1 MDVTELAPGL
11 WRWTA
16 PHPDWSPEDDEG
28 GEGWGR
34 EVGCLRLETPAA
46 LVLFDPL
53 VPDGGAERERF
64 WRGLDGDVER
74 LGPPH
79 VLLTVFWHA
88 RSSQDVLDRSA
99 GARVWAHESVA
110 EKVEERVRYTD
121 TFAIG
126 DELPAGIESVD
137 ALRADEVMYWL
148 PEQRALVTGDVIL
161 GARDG
166 GVRVCPDSWLPKG
179 TSAEEFRTAL
189 RAVVLDLP
197 VEHVLVS
204 HGEPVLGGGRDALRR
219 ALDAQPHS
227 GAPSA
232 P

>member
-16 PHPDWSPEDDEG
+16 PHPEWSPEADEG

-34 EVGCLRLETPAA
+34 EVGCLYLETPGA

-53 VPDGGAERERF
+53 APEADGDRERF
-64 WRGLDGDVER
+64 WRGLDRDVER

-79 VLLTVFWHA
+79 VLLTVFWHT
-88 RSSQDVLDRSA
+88 RSSQEILERYA
-99 GARVWAHESVA
+99 GARVWAHESAV
-110 EKVEERVRYTD
+110 EKIGERVRYTD
-121 TFAIG
+121 AFAIG
-126 DELPAGIESVD
+126 DALPGGVESVD
-137 ALRADEVMYWL
+137 ALRAEEVMYWL

-166 GVRVCPDSWLPKG
+166 GLRVCPDSWLPKG
-179 TSAEEFRTAL
+179 TNAEEFRTAL
-189 RAVVLDLP
+189 RPVLDLP

-219 ALDAQPHS
+219 AL
-227 GAPSA
+227 GA
-232 P
+232 

>member
-1 MDVTELAPGL
+1 MDVTEVAPSL

-16 PHPDWSPEDDEG
+16 PHPDWSPEDEEG

-34 EVGCLRLETPAA
+34 DVGCLYLEAPDA

-53 VPDGGAERERF
+53 APGNDAERERF
-64 WRGLDGDVER
+64 WRGLDRDVER

-88 RSSQDVLDRSA
+88 RSSQEILERYE
-99 GARVWAHESVA
+99 GARVWAHESAA
-110 EKVEERVRYTD
+110 ETIGERVRYTD

-126 DELPAGIESVD
+126 DPLPGGIEALD

-161 GARDG
+161 GARGG
-166 GVRVCPDSWLPKG
+166 GVRVCPDSWLLSG
-179 TSAEEFRTAL
+179 TSPEEFRAAL
-189 RAVVLDLP
+189 RAVLDLP
-197 VEHVLVS
+197 VERVLVS
-204 HGEPVLGGGRDALRR
+204 HGEPVLENGHAALER
-219 ALDAQPHS
+219 ALA
-227 GAPSA
+227 A
-232 P
+232 

>member
-1 MDVTELAPGL
+1 MDVNELAPDL

-16 PHPDWSPEDDEG
+16 PHPDWSPEDEEG
-28 GEGWGR
+28 GEGWPR
-34 EVGCLRLETPAA
+34 DVGCLYLETPDA

-53 VPDGGAERERF
+53 APADEAERRRF
-64 WRGLDGDVER
+64 WRGLDRDVER

-88 RSSQDVLDRSA
+88 RSSQEILDRYA
-99 GARVWAHESVA
+99 GAHVWAHESAA
-110 EKVEERVRYTD
+110 EKIGDRVRYTD

-126 DELPAGIESVD
+126 DALPGGVEALD

-161 GARDG
+161 GARGG
-166 GVRVCPDSWLPKG
+166 GVRLCPDSWLPKG
-179 TSAEEFRTAL
+179 TSREEFREAL
-189 RAVVLDLP
+189 RSALDLP

-219 ALDAQPHS
+219 ALD
-227 GAPSA
+227 G
-232 P
+232 

>member
-1 MDVTELAPGL
+1 MDVTELVPGL

-28 GEGWGR
+28 GEGWAR
-34 EVGCLRLETPAA
+34 DVGCLYLETPRA

-53 VPDGGAERERF
+53 APADDAERDRF
-64 WRGLDGDVER
+64 WRGLDRDVER

-88 RSSQDVLDRSA
+88 RSSQEILDRYA
-99 GARVWAHESVA
+99 GARVWAHESA
-110 EKVEERVRYTD
+110 TEKIGERVRYTD

-126 DELPAGIESVD
+126 DALPGAVGAID
-137 ALRADEVMYWL
+137 ALRADEVLYWL

-166 GVRVCPDSWLPKG
+166 GVRVCPDSWLPEK
-179 TSAEEFRTAL
+179 TSPQQFRKAL
-189 RAVVLDLP
+189 RSVLDLP

-204 HGEPVLGGGRDALRR
+204 HGEPVLGGSRNALRR
-219 ALDAQPHS
+219 ALDA
-227 GAPSA
+227 
-232 P
+232 

>member
-16 PHPDWSPEDDEG
+16 PHPDWSPGDEEG
-28 GEGWGR
+28 GEGWDR
-34 EVGCLRLETPAA
+34 DVGCVYLEAPDA

-53 VPDGGAERERF
+53 APADERDRERF
-64 WRGLDGDVER
+64 WRGLDRDVQR

-88 RSSQDVLDRSA
+88 RSSQEILDRYA
-99 GARVWAHESVA
+99 GARVWAHESAA
-110 EKVEERVRYTD
+110 EKIGERVRYTD
-121 TFAIG
+121 TFALG
-126 DELPAGIESVD
+126 DPLPAGVEALD

-148 PEQRALVTGDVIL
+148 PEQRALVTGDVVL

-179 TSAEEFRTAL
+179 TSPTEFRDAL
-189 RAVVLDLP
+189 RPVVDLP

-204 HGEPVLGGGRDALRR
+204 HGDPVLGGGRDALRR
-219 ALDAQPHS
+219 ALDA
-227 GAPSA
+227 
-232 P
+232 